1 MTEFVLHAVGVIIA
15 LGLLTLVVLAVTGRA
30 RVRSCCSIPAERD
43 LRLRD
48 PSAFTE

>member
-1 MTEFVLHAVGVIIA
+1 MTEFVLHAFGVVLA
-15 LGLLTLVVLAVTGRA
+15 LGLLALVVLAVTGRA

-48 PSAFTE
+48 PSAFME

>member
-1 MTEFVLHAVGVIIA
+1 MTEFVLHAFGVVLA
-15 LGLLTLVVLAVTGRA
+15 LVLLAVTGRA

-48 PSAFTE
+48 PSAFLE